1 MQGLQLTSILITFNC
16 LIVPGKNTIEHDW
29 KCAFFLLFHRYVP
42 FFLILFLYFTGC
54 FTHIKEEK
62 RMPLAAWFLLAPSAI
77 YYWSASLV
85 SHHTITACNARMF
98 VLFLSESTVI
108 EHNDLALGKGQDT
121 SVYRAYVC
129 LWGREWVSE
138 GTKDALYILIPMD
151 SCPLFTTAKLT
162 PWDLPSICRVLYGL
176 RSQGH
181 TGGAELQYF
190 PSEVSLMLLKWNML
204 EELSGQI
211 KGTESF

>member
-129 LWGREWVSE
+129 LWGRERRMHCTFWFQWTLVHYSPQQNWLPE
-138 GTKDALYILIPMD
+138 T
-151 SCPLFTTAKLT
+151 CPLSVEFFMGCVHKVTQVVQSY
-162 PWDLPSICRVLYGL
+162 SISLQ
-176 RSQGH
+176 RS
-181 TGGAELQYF
+181 
-190 PSEVSLMLLKWNML
+190 P
-204 EELSGQI
+204 
-211 KGTESF
+211 